1 METRRTFLKQMAL
14 AGVTGLVASR
24 ISWAR
29 IKGDTK
35 KTEVTLEQAWALHK
49 KCLIIDG
56 HNDVPMRR
64 MAKNKAG
71 NREIPLKWMERD
83 NVYQTDLV
91 RARENGQQ
99 YVAFMIMAPG
109 RGSTEQF
116 MRNAAEIAGQVEKH
130 PKDIQQVL
138 TSADALAAGAS
149 GKVGVINAIEGG
161 CGPLAGDLENLKR
174 FYDKGLRL
182 AGISHG
188 EGGADAKYL
197 QGTPSERGR
206 WSVEERKEAAKTMV
220 GLTPFGLE
228 VLKLSNELGIVTDL
242 SHINDKAFMDVMEKS
257 SLPVIVSHTAVYS
270 LCQVGRCMTDDQIKA
285 LAANDG
291 VVGVTFV
298 PRFLDNEAAKVA
310 NIVDR
315 FVDHLCY
322 VADLVGVDYVGIGS
336 DFDGGVNKPVID
348 DVSQFVQITQGM
360 MARGFTE
367 AEIQKIWNGNFLRV
381 MKKTMDLKKQPVAPN
396 TLSNLN

>member
-1 METRRTFLKQMAL
+1 METRRAFLKQVAMA
-14 AGVTGLVASR
+14 GTGLLLVRQLA
-24 ISWAR
+24 WAR
-29 IKGDTK
+29 SKGDTK

-56 HNDVPMRR
+56 HNDVPVLR
-64 MAKNKAG
+64 MAKDKSG
-71 NREIPLKWMERD
+71 NREIPLKWMQRD

-109 RGSTEQF
+109 RGSAEQY
-116 MRNAAEIAGQVEKH
+116 MRNVAEVASQVKTH

-138 TSADALAAGAS
+138 TSADAVAAGAS

-161 CGPLAGDLENLKR
+161 SGPLAGDLENLKK

-188 EGGADAKYL
+188 EGGEDKKHL
-197 QGTPSERGR
+197 QGTPSKGGR
-206 WSVEERKEAAKTMV
+206 WTVEERKEAGKTMV
-220 GLTPFGLE
+220 GLTPFGLD

-242 SHINDKAFMDVMEKS
+242 SHINDKAFLDVMEKS
-257 SLPVIVSHTAVYS
+257 KLPVIVSHTAVYA

-285 LAANDG
+285 LAAKDG
-291 VVGVTFV
+291 LMGVTFV
-298 PRFLDNEAAKVA
+298 PEFLDNDAKKVP

-336 DFDGGVNKPVID
+336 DFDGGIKNPVIA
-348 DVSQFVQITQGM
+348 DVSQFVQITRGM
-360 MARGFTE
+360 MARGFSE
-367 AEIQKIWNGNFLRV
+367 EEIKKIWSGNFLRV
-381 MKKTMDLKKQPVAPN
+381 MKKTIDLKKPPSTPQ
-396 TLSNLN
+396 SDG